1 MQKESKYLNTTA
13 GTLLIHPTKTQRQ
26 LQSKKHTIRAHGG
39 GGAKVQS
46 VMCLSDAT
54 MKTGVWNPRIHMVE
68 ESHLLQ
74 VVLSLLHVLLSC
86 AHVYIHVHTY
96 PHPHIPHTPEMCSD
110 AVLTIGLPCEKKVV
124 ISMVTLLSQHVHIH

>member
-54 MKTGVWNPRIHMVE
+54 MKTGVWNPRIHMKSLPLWPKSVIPILVRPNQ
-68 ESHLLQ
+68 ESPRF
-74 VVLSLLHVLLSC
+74 
-86 AHVYIHVHTY
+86 T
-96 PHPHIPHTPEMCSD
+96 
-110 AVLTIGLPCEKKVV
+110 KKPGPNYKAENN
-124 ISMVTLLSQHVHIH
+124 